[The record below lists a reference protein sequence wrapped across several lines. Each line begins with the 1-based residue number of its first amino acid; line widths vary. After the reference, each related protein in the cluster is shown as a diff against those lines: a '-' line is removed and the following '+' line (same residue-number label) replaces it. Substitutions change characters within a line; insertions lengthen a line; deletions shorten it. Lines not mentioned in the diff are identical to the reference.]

1 MQLLKD
7 VKITS
12 SLGVTAM
19 FIDGVFSGGG
29 IKGFALI
36 GACAEIEDKGLR
48 FVRLAGTSAGS
59 IVAALIA
66 AGYTSKEIFQLVDE
80 LDLSKLLDARKTI
93 IPFPFAKWL
102 LVYWRLGLYKGNVL
116 EKWLCEKLEAKG
128 LKTFADLPPQALRVI
143 ASDLSNGQMIVLPD
157 DLPKYGISPGSFP
170 IAKAIRISCSIPYF
184 FEPVKMRS
192 MDGMNVL
199 VDGGVLS
206 NFPMWLFDRENVQK
220 VRPVLGIKL
229 NSSEYGH
236 EKHKIKNAVQLFAAL
251 FETMKDAHDSRYIS
265 KKHVKNI
272 IFIPTEGV
280 LSTEFSLTEEKK
292 LELFNLGKEKAKQF
306 LKTWGY

>member
-1 MQLLKD
+1 MY
-7 VKITS
+7 
-12 SLGVTAM
+12 
-19 FIDGVFSGGG
+19 IDGVFSGGG

-36 GACAEIEDKGLR
+36 GACEEIENKGLR
-48 FVRLAGTSAGS
+48 FARVAGTSAGS

-66 AGYTSKEIFQLVDE
+66 AGYTSKEIYQLLDE
-80 LDLSKLLDARKTI
+80 LDLSKLLDARKTL

-102 LVYWRLGLYKGNVL
+102 FVYWKLGLYKGNEL
-116 EKWLCEKLEAKG
+116 EKWICEKLEAKG
-128 LKTFADLPPQALRVI
+128 LRTFADLPPQSLRVI
-143 ASDLSNGQMIVLPD
+143 GSDLSNGQMIVFPD
-157 DLPKYGISPGSFP
+157 DLQKYGISPGSFP

-192 MDGMNVL
+192 MDGINVL

-206 NFPMWLFDRENVQK
+206 NFPMWLFDKENVQK
-220 VRPVLGIKL
+220 IRPVLGIKL
-229 NSSEYGH
+229 TSSEYEH
-236 EKHKIKNAVQLFAAL
+236 EKHKIKNAIQLFGAL

-280 LSTEFSLTEEKK
+280 LSMEFQLTEESKR
-292 LELFNLGKEKAKQF
+292 ELYDIGKEKAKQF

>member
-1 MQLLKD
+1 MS
-7 VKITS
+7 S
-12 SLGVTAM
+12 SLGVAAM
-19 FIDGVFSGGG
+19 YIDGVFSGGG

-36 GACAEIEDKGLR
+36 GACEEIENKGLR
-48 FVRLAGTSAGS
+48 FARVAGTSAGS

-66 AGYTSKEIFQLVDE
+66 AGYTSKEIYQLIDE
-80 LDLSKLLDARKTI
+80 IDLSKLMDARKTI

-102 LVYWRLGLYKGNVL
+102 FVYWKLGLYKGNML

-128 LKTFADLPPQALRVI
+128 LKTFADLPPHALRVI
-143 ASDLSNGQMIVLPD
+143 GSDLSNGQMIVFPD

-184 FEPVKMRS
+184 FEPVKIHSR
-192 MDGMNVL
+192 DGINIL

-206 NFPMWLFDRENVQK
+206 NFPMWLFDKDNAPK

-229 NSSEYGH
+229 SSSEYER
-236 EKHKIKNAVQLFAAL
+236 EKHKIKNAIQLFGAL

-272 IFIPTEGV
+272 IFIPTEGF
-280 LSTEFSLTEEKK
+280 LSTEFELTEERKRA
-292 LELFNLGKEKAKQF
+292 LYDLGREKAKQF